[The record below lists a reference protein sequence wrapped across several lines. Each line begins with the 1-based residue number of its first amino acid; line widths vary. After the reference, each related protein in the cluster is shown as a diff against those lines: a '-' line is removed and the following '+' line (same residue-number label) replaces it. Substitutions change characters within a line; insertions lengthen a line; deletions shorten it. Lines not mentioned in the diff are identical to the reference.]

1 MPFPRLKS
9 TIRLATAAVLFG
21 TLTVAG
27 QAQDAATAPAA
38 PVPQNT
44 PETRPVPVL
53 NYAKPVSHFPNPI
66 GPYTSRHLAPP
77 NLANTSRIDQL
88 MHDGKLYL
96 SLNDAIALALEN
108 NLDIAIARYN
118 LNIADT
124 DVLRA
129 KAGASILGVNPG
141 VVQNTPGGGVGGIG
155 ASAGAS
161 TGGTSLG
168 AGGIGAGTNGLVS
181 STLGLGPAITSFDP
195 VVTGTLQE
203 DHFSQQA
210 SSIFQ
215 GVLPGS
221 SLVQNTGTV
230 NFAYNQAFQ
239 WGMNLNVSFTNTRQT
254 TNSFFSS
261 LSPQLNSGFKMT
273 LTQPLLQGF
282 GFPANTR
289 FIRIAKNNRE
299 LSDVAFRLQIIDSV
313 DQIENIYWDL
323 VYAYENAR
331 VQNESLAFAQK
342 TLSDTKKQVEIGSL
356 APIETVRAQSTVAQD
371 QQLVTAAQT
380 NLQLEQLLM
389 KNALTRTLK
398 DPTLATADVIP
409 TSTMDIPAQEPVVPT
424 EDLINEALRHR
435 AELVE
440 TRIDLNSRDLSNKAV
455 RSALLPT
462 LDLFAYYGG
471 AGVGGNQNPV
481 NVCSTPETLL
491 QQEFGCASN
500 APGSLETITP
510 TTGIGN
516 TLNQL
521 VNSTSPDK
529 GVGLQLNIPLRNR
542 AAQAVQ
548 IRSELEYRQAQMRL
562 QQIENQVGIEIR
574 NAQYAVQQNRASVD
588 SAQAAAELARQS
600 LDAEQKKYQ
609 FGTSTTT
616 LVLQYQSQLA
626 TSESALVNATVDY
639 EKSRIELDRATGAL
653 LDHHGISID
662 DAARGQVTHL
672 PNVPYVAPRKDMPPP
687 PQAAPAQQAQD
698 GRASKTGAVHNRA
711 LFFFL
716 TILYNILCGPRPLH
730 SLRPAKME

>member
-1 MPFPRLKS
+1 M
-9 TIRLATAAVLFG
+9 
-21 TLTVAG
+21 
-27 QAQDAATAPAA
+27 
-38 PVPQNT
+38 
-44 PETRPVPVL
+44 L
-53 NYAKPVSHFPNPI
+53 NYSQPVSHFPNPI
-66 GPYTSRHLAPP
+66 GPYTARHVTEPS
-77 NLANTSRIDQL
+77 LANTARIDQF
-88 MHDGKLYL
+88 MRDGKLYL

-129 KAGASILGVNPG
+129 KAGASILGVNAG
-141 VVQNTPGGGVGGIG
+141 VVQNTPGGGIGGIG
-155 ASAGAS
+155 ATSGAS

-168 AGGIGAGTNGLVS
+168 AGGVGAGTNGLVS
-181 STLGLGPAITSFDP
+181 STLGLGPAINSFDP

-210 SSIFQ
+210 TSIFQ
-215 GVLPGS
+215 GVLPGT

-230 NFAYNQAFQ
+230 SFAYNQAFQ
-239 WGMNLNVSFTNTRQT
+239 WGTNLTVGFNNTRQT

-261 LSPQLNSGFKMT
+261 VSPALNSSFKAT
-273 LTQPLLQGF
+273 FTQHLLQGA
-282 GFPANTR
+282 GFAANTR

-299 LSDVAFRLQIIDSV
+299 LTDVAFRLQIIDSV

-398 DPTLATADVIP
+398 DPALATAEVIP
-409 TSTMDIPAQEPVVPT
+409 TSTMDVPAQEPVVPT
-424 EDLINEALRHR
+424 DDLINDALRHR

-440 TRIDLNSRDLSNKAV
+440 SRIDLNSRELSNKAV

-471 AGVGGNQNPV
+471 AGVGGNQNPA
-481 NVCSTPETLL
+481 NACATPPTTL
-491 QQEFGCASN
+491 QGEFGCASN
-500 APGSLETITP
+500 TIPNEPPLFP
-510 TTGIGN
+510 TTTIGG

-521 VNSTSPDK
+521 VNSTAPDK
-529 GVGLQLNIPLRNR
+529 GIGLQLNIPLRNR

-574 NAQYAVQQNRASVD
+574 NAQFTVQQNRASVD
-588 SAQAAAELARQS
+588 SAKAAVELARQS

-626 TSESALVNATVDY
+626 TSESTLVNATVAY
-639 EKSRIELDRATGAL
+639 EKSRIELDRATGTL
-653 LDHHGISID
+653 LDHDGISID
-662 DAARGQVTHL
+662 DAARGQVTRM
-672 PNVPYVAPRKDMPPP
+672 PSVPYIAPRKE
-687 PQAAPAQQAQD
+687 APAATQPAVQQQ
-698 GRASKTGAVHNRA
+698 
-711 LFFFL
+711 
-716 TILYNILCGPRPLH
+716 
-730 SLRPAKME
+730 

>member
-1 MPFPRLKS
+1 MPFARLTS
-9 TIRLATAAVLFG
+9 NIRLTTAAILLG
-21 TLTVAG
+21 TLTTAG
-27 QAQDAATAPAA
+27 CTAAAWAQEPPAA
-38 PVPQNT
+38 PNPQNT
-44 PETRPVPVL
+44 PETRPLPVM
-53 NYAKPVSHFPNPI
+53 NYSQPVSHFPNPI
-66 GPYTSRHLAPP
+66 GPYKPRHLADPS
-77 NLANTSRIDQL
+77 LANTARIDQF
-88 MHDGKLYL
+88 MRDGKLYL

-129 KAGASILGVNPG
+129 KAGASILGVNAG

-155 ASAGAS
+155 ATAGAS

-181 STLGLGPAITSFDP
+181 STLGLGPNINSFDP

-210 SSIFQ
+210 TSIFQ
-215 GVLPGS
+215 GVPPGT

-239 WGMNLNVSFTNTRQT
+239 WGTNLTVGFNNSRQT

-261 LSPQLNSGFKMT
+261 VSPALNSSFKAT
-273 LTQPLLQGF
+273 FSQHLLQGF
-282 GFPANTR
+282 GFAANTR

-299 LSDVAFRLQIIDSV
+299 LTDVAFRLQIIDSV

-398 DPTLATADVIP
+398 DPALATADVIP
-409 TSTMDIPAQEPVVPT
+409 TSTMEIPPEEPIVPT

-440 TRIDLNSRDLSNKAV
+440 SRIDLNSRELSNKAV

-471 AGVGGNQNPV
+471 AGVGGDQNPI
-481 NVCSTPETLL
+481 NVCSNPQTEL
-491 QQEFGCASN
+491 QLEFGCASN
-500 APGSLETITP
+500 TIPNEPPVFP
-510 TTGIGN
+510 TTSIGN

-626 TSESALVNATVDY
+626 TSESALVNATVAY
-639 EKSRIELDRATGAL
+639 EKSRIELDRATGTL
-653 LDHHGISID
+653 LDHHGISVD
-662 DAARGQVTHL
+662 DAAKGQVTRM
-672 PNVPYVAPRKDMPPP
+672 PSVPYIAPRKDMPSVAQPA
-687 PQAAPAQQAQD
+687 PQAAPQQQ
-698 GRASKTGAVHNRA
+698 
-711 LFFFL
+711 
-716 TILYNILCGPRPLH
+716 PQ
-730 SLRPAKME
+730 

>member
-1 MPFPRLKS
+1 MPSARLNS
-9 TIRLATAAVLFG
+9 TIWRITAALLFA
-21 TLTVAG
+21 TLTIAG
-27 QAQDAATAPAA
+27 WAQDAPAA

-44 PETRPVPVL
+44 PETRPLPVL
-53 NYAKPVSHFPNPI
+53 NYSKPVSHFPNPV
-66 GPYTSRHLAPP
+66 GPYTPRHLAAPS
-77 NLANTSRIDQL
+77 LANTARIDRL
-88 MHDGKLYL
+88 MHNGKLYL

-129 KAGASILGVNPG
+129 KAGASILGTPIGLVL
-141 VVQNTPGGGVGGIG
+141 NTPGGGVGGIG
-155 ASAGAS
+155 ANSGAA

-181 STLGLGPAITSFDP
+181 STLGLGPVINSFDP
-195 VVTGTLQE
+195 VLTGTLQE

-210 SSIFQ
+210 TSIFQ

-221 SLVQNTGTV
+221 SLAQNTGTV

-239 WGMNLNVSFTNTRQT
+239 WGTSLTVGFNNTRGT
-254 TNSFFSS
+254 TNSFFTSR
-261 LSPQLNSGFKMT
+261 SPQLNSSFKAT
-273 LTQPLLQGF
+273 FNQHLLQGF
-282 GFPANTR
+282 GFAPNTR
-289 FIRIAKNNRE
+289 FIHIAKNNRE

-356 APIETVRAQSTVAQD
+356 APIEVVRAQSTVATN
-371 QQLVTAAQT
+371 QQAVTAAQT

-398 DPTLATADVIP
+398 DPTLANAEVIP
-409 TSTMDIPAQEPVVPT
+409 TSTMDVPAQEPVVPT
-424 EDLINEALRHR
+424 EDLINDALRHR

-440 TRIDLNSRDLSNKAV
+440 SRIDLNSRELSNKAV

-471 AGVGGNQNPV
+471 AGVGGSQNPA
-481 NVCSTPETLL
+481 NLCANLDPSL
-491 QQEFGCASN
+491 QGFGCAGPDQSVGQVPV
-500 APGSLETITP
+500 AP
-510 TTGIGN
+510 TTSLAG
-516 TLNQL
+516 TWNQL
-521 VNSTSPDK
+521 VNSTAPDK

-574 NAQYAVQQNRASVD
+574 NAQYTVQQNRASVD
-588 SAQAAAELARQS
+588 SAKAAVALAQQS

-616 LVLQYQSQLA
+616 LVLQYRSGLA
-626 TSESALVNATVDY
+626 TSESALVNAMVAY
-639 EKSRIELDRATGAL
+639 EKSRLELDRATGLL
-653 LDHHGISID
+653 LDHNGISID
-662 DAARGQVTHL
+662 DAAKGQVTSM
-672 PNVPYVAPRKDMPPP
+672 PNVPDIAPRKDLPSVPP
-687 PQAAPAQQAQD
+687 PAQQQ
-698 GRASKTGAVHNRA
+698 
-711 LFFFL
+711 
-716 TILYNILCGPRPLH
+716 
-730 SLRPAKME
+730 